1 MNPKSSNGCAPLLFY
16 IEHKKEVE
24 NLLIL
29 KRGNFLRLIES
40 YLIMADKFLLENNIK
55 N

>member
-1 MNPKSSNGCAPLLFY
+1 MKPKSFNGCAPLLFY

-29 KRGNFLRLIES
+29 KRGNLLRLIKD
-40 YLIMADKFLLENNIK
+40 YLIMADNFLLRK
-55 N
+55 QH